1 MAIKEAAASL
11 TATFT
16 LTVTD
21 IVRYPFSRPDSILLR
36 ADTDM
41 TVRMPTYVTIDF
53 DSLGLST
60 VEAEA
65 FTFEIEEGFITENTP
80 GRVAYPN
87 PAQEM
92 FTIKTATQ
100 FAALLDSA
108 LSFDMALIERIVYA
122 EFSEAMVFT
131 QDVYATAIW
140 DPTTVL
146 SPTVSIVVDGVL
158 APSILPQTEL
168 DIVSTVDASGTFSP
182 GILQP
187 MELNIVSTVVVDA
200 IDVIQ
205 TEAYF
210 EAATISLAAEVER
223 LRGIN
228 ETFTSELVVDSAF
241 VVTRDIVVNLTSEFT
256 LEVEAQ
262 LPMVFTITPINN
274 TVDLSL
280 DAFAY
285 DGSNGLATSY
295 IDWGDGSKEVY
306 TSASPVTG
314 LSHDYG
320 GSTSE
325 FRVVVWGDWSNIPQ
339 GETGGTFEAT
349 SYKHTN
355 MFSFG
360 EIPGLKDLPFIRDI
374 NTLADGVFP
383 RNIPREVTS
392 LKRYFNNN
400 DDFNHPAISSWDTS
414 NVTDMSLMFFV
425 AESFNQ
431 DIGGWDTSN
440 VTDMSWMFRNATA
453 FNQDIGAWDT
463 SNVTDMSLMFSY
475 AFLFNQD
482 IGGWDTSNVT
492 DMSQMFSYAFLF
504 NQDIGAWDTSN
515 VTDMSSMFRNATAFN
530 QDIGAWDTSNVTDMD
545 YMFQDAD
552 AFNQDLSDWCVTLI
566 ASKPFDF
573 DFGADA
579 WVLANSRPVWGTC
592 PREEDQL

>member
-92 FTIKTATQ
+92 FTIKSATQ

-146 SPTVSIVVDGVL
+146 SPTVSIVVDGVF
-158 APSILPQTEL
+158 APGILPQTEL

-200 IDVIQ
+200 IH

-256 LEVEAQ
+256 LEVEAE

-314 LSHDYG
+314 PSHYYG

-339 GETGGTFEAT
+339 GQTGGTFEAT

-360 EIPGLKDLPFIRDI
+360 EIPGLKDLPFITDI

-392 LKRYFNNN
+392 LKGYFQDNG
-400 DDFNHPAISSWDTS
+400 DFNHPAISSWDTS
-414 NVTDMSLMFFV
+414 NVTDMSSMFEFT
-425 AESFNQ
+425 ESFNQ
-431 DIGGWDTSN
+431 DISAWDTSS
-440 VTDMSWMFRNATA
+440 VTDMTAMFEDALS

-463 SNVTDMSLMFSY
+463 SSVTNMSSMFDFAYLFNGDISAWDTSSVTDMNNMFNNAS
-475 AFLFNQD
+475 LFNQE
-482 IGGWDTSNVT
+482 
-492 DMSQMFSYAFLF
+492 
-504 NQDIGAWDTSN
+504 IGAWDTSN
-515 VTDMSSMFRNATAFN
+515 VTDMSSMFEVAFRFN
-530 QDIGAWDTSNVTDMD
+530 GDISAWDTSSVTDMNR
-545 YMFQDAD
+545 MFYVTG
-552 AFNQDLSDWCVTLI
+552 AFNGDLSDWCVTLI
-566 ASKPFDF
+566 PSEPVDF
-573 DFGADA
+573 DTGHNG
-579 WVLANSRPVWGTC
+579 WVLDNSRPVWGTC
-592 PREEDQL
+592 PRGEDQL